1 MDLTKLTQNE
11 EIPIV
16 VTTNFDADSFVK
28 GYHEYKSIWS
38 PNIVS
43 TVREPGN
50 LLNKYAVCVKKENE
64 VLGYLPFGKDG
75 KFAKTVF
82 YFLRADEYDS
92 RNVLITGKPVNLG
105 DRDGMQVL
113 RTLNFADRKKFICI
127 LQKTLKF

>member
-82 YFLRADEYDS
+82 YFLRADEYGS
-92 RNVLITGKPVNLG
+92 CNVLINGNRLT
-105 DRDGMQVL
+105 
-113 RTLNFADRKKFICI
+113 
-127 LQKTLKF
+127 